1 MTNQTFILI
10 PIPILQERFYF
21 TRSSL
26 SSCIELLS
34 ASGNSFKLKPQY
46 ISMLPKLFGC
56 NPKHDY
62 ILSKTLE
69 RDDLVKPLYAL
80 LSLCSKAL
88 VDTRSK
94 FQILLLTHIQ

>member
-10 PIPILQERFYF
+10 PIPILQECFYF

-34 ASGNSFKLKPQY
+34 TSGNNFKLKPQY
-46 ISMLPKLFGC
+46 ISMLPKSFGC
-56 NPKHDY
+56 NPKHAY